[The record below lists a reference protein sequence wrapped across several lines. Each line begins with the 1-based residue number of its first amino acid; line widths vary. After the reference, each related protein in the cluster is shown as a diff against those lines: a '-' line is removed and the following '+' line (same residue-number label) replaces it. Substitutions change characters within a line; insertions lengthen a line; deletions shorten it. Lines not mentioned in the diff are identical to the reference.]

1 MVGPLQSPGLGLER
15 SLKPRRWSGTSP
27 LAESVS
33 PDSYTSYRAMQAA
46 YVTIDMARLEISS
59 LRAAEVLAWEQT
71 EQAVAKGETREG
83 LYSRFLGVAIEEQV
97 IDLFEIMGYQ

>member
-1 MVGPLQSPGLGLER
+1 
-15 SLKPRRWSGTSP
+15 
-27 LAESVS
+27 
-33 PDSYTSYRAMQAA
+33 MQAA